1 MRQSRVLKKLRDNKP
16 VLVGSPT
23 PYPSAK
29 ICELIGKVGYDCIW
43 IDHEHQGFSDSDIWN
58 MSLACRATDIDAM
71 VRIRKSGY
79 FSYFRAIES
88 GANGIMV
95 PHCISGEEAEWAVRN
110 TKFTPAGLRGMDG
123 IDAHADHS
131 LQPMREHM
139 TQSNKETFIV
149 IQIEDKEAVEK
160 IDDIAAVKGVDILFV
175 GPGDLSQSLG
185 RPLDF
190 DNPELQQ
197 VIDKVA
203 NAAKKHGKHWGIT
216 TGSAESAEKLLEK
229 GARFLCWGAAIFLLA
244 RGFSEVKKEFDSV
257 SRLFG

>member
-1 MRQSRVLKKLRDNKP
+1 MRQSRVLKKLRQNKP

-43 IDHEHQGFSDSDIWN
+43 IDHEHQDFNDSDIWN

-71 VRIRKSGY
+71 VRIRKAGY

-95 PHCISGEEAEWAVRN
+95 PHCMSREEAEWAVRN
-110 TKFTPAGLRGMDG
+110 TKFAPIGLRGMDG
-123 IDAHADHS
+123 IEAHTDHS
-131 LQPMREHM
+131 LQPMKEFM
-139 TQSNKETFIV
+139 TQSNEETFIV
-149 IQIEDKEAVEK
+149 VQIEDKEAVEK
-160 IDDIAAVKGVDILFV
+160 IDDIASVNGIDILLV
-175 GPGDLSQSLG
+175 GPADLSQSLG

-203 NAAKKHGKHWGIT
+203 DAAKRHGKHWGIT
-216 TGSAESAEKLLEK
+216 IDNAESAEKFLEK
-229 GARFLCWGAAIFLLA
+229 GARFLCWGAAVILLA
-244 RGFSEVKKEFDSV
+244 KGFSGIKREFDSV
-257 SRLFG
+257 SKLLR